1 MEHYKSWR
9 KISGR
14 NNDYD
19 VYMFTEWNITNTLN
33 GTLQILEHV
42 IVETFCFESDTLQ
55 LHLCCKFSSE
65 WISFTICKY

>member
-19 VYMFTEWNITNTLN
+19 IYMFTEWNITNLREKYQVEIMIMIYTCSLN
-33 GTLQILEHV
+33 GTLQILEKN
-42 IVETFCFESDTLQ
+42 IR
-55 LHLCCKFSSE
+55 
-65 WISFTICKY
+65 

>member
-19 VYMFTEWNITNTLN
+19 IYMFTDWNITNLREKYQVEIMIMMYTCSLN
-33 GTLQILEHV
+33 GTLQIH
-42 IVETFCFESDTLQ
+42 
-55 LHLCCKFSSE
+55 
-65 WISFTICKY
+65 

>member
-19 VYMFTEWNITNTLN
+19 IYMFTEWNITNLREKYQVEIMIMIYTCSLN
-33 GTLQILEHV
+33 GTLQILE
-42 IVETFCFESDTLQ
+42 IN
-55 LHLCCKFSSE
+55 
-65 WISFTICKY
+65 IR

>member
-1 MEHYKSWR
+1 
-9 KISGR
+9 
-14 NNDYD
+14 
-19 VYMFTEWNITNTLN
+19 MFTEWNITNLGEKYQVEIMIMIYTCSLN

-55 LHLCCKFSSE
+55 LHLFCKFSSE